1 MQTLPAIRDARPEDF
16 PAILRLN
23 LESEA
28 FLSPLPLP
36 RLQALHAQAWYHRV
50 AGIEGSVA
58 AFLLAL
64 RPGADYDSPN
74 YRWFAERYP
83 EFAYIDRIVVGAAS
97 RKAGLANLLYRD
109 LFQRAADAGIRS
121 ITCEFDIEPPNE
133 ASRRFH
139 ERLGFVEVG
148 SQRVGGGRKTVALCE
163 LRLDAVSAR
172 RPGPG

>member
-36 RLQALHAQAWYHRV
+36 RLQSLHGQAWHHRV
-50 AGIEGSVA
+50 AAIDGDVA
-58 AFLLAL
+58 AFLLVL

-74 YRWFAERYP
+74 YRWFAERYRD
-83 EFAYIDRIVVGAAS
+83 FAYIDRIVVGAAA
-97 RKAGLANLLYRD
+97 RKARLATLLYRD
-109 LFQRAADAGIRS
+109 LFERAADAGIRS

-148 SQRVGGGRKTVALCE
+148 SQRVSGGRKAVALCE
-163 LRLDAVSAR
+163 LRLAS
-172 RPGPG
+172 